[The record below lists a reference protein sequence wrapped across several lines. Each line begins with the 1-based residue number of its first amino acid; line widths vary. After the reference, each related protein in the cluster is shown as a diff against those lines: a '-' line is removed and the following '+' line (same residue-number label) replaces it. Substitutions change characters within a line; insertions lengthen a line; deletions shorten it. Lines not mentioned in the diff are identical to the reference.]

1 MSQAVARCLMIPLLR
16 AGVRYA
22 PHSAV
27 RSFLWH
33 RWVEPE
39 IAWRDHVFEAHTAA
53 GLMAGNTRDI
63 IQQYLY
69 YFGIWEPEATAFLNR
84 RLRPGDTFID
94 VGANIGYFSLLAAKR
109 VGPGG
114 RVIAVEASPP
124 VFERLVSN
132 VNLNHARHVRTLNVA
147 AAAEKG
153 QVKLYCGQDC
163 NCGATSVV
171 PDESD
176 VVIAEV
182 DAAPLTDLISDHDW
196 NSARVVKIDVE
207 GAEAG
212 VIRGLGSLIEK
223 GRIDREYLIEI
234 HPSRLR
240 HLGYSPADVLKPFDD
255 AGYHAY
261 TIGNDYQPATYL
273 LRIQPARPQRWN
285 GEVVDD
291 MNIVFSHED
300 RTEL

>member
-1 MSQAVARCLMIPLLR
+1 MSQTARGSLMIPWLR

-22 PHSAV
+22 PYSAV

-39 IAWRDHVFEAHTAA
+39 IAWRNHIFEVDTVA
-53 GLMAGNTRDI
+53 GLIGGNTRDI

-84 RLRPGDTFID
+84 RLGPGDVFID
-94 VGANIGYFSLLAAKR
+94 VGANIGYFSLLAAGR
-109 VGPGG
+109 VGPSG

-182 DAAPLTDLISDHDW
+182 NAAPLTDLISDHDW
-196 NSARVVKIDVE
+196 NNVRLVKIDVE

-223 GRIDREYLIEI
+223 GRNDREYLIEI

-240 HLGYSPADVLKPFDD
+240 HLGYSPADVLRPFGD

-261 TIGNDYQPATYL
+261 TIGNDYEPATYL
-273 LRIQPARPQRWN
+273 RRIEPARPQRWN

-291 MNIVFSHED
+291 TNIVLSRED
-300 RTEL
+300 REEL